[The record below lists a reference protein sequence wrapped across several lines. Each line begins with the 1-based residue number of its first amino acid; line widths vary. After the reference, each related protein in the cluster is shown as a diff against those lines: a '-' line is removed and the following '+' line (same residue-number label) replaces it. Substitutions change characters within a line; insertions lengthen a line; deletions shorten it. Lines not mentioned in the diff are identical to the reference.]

1 MPLVANTEL
10 PSFRR
15 LRESGQ
21 EVLTQERART
31 QDIRELHLGL
41 LNLMPDAALEA
52 TERQFLRLVGS
63 CNRIA
68 QFYVH
73 PFTVDGVPREGR
85 AKTHVAQF
93 YKTFAEIRDEGL
105 DALIITGANP
115 VAADLTAEPFWQ
127 PMIEV
132 MSWAHTA
139 VCSTLYSCLATH
151 AALQQY
157 HRIFREKLP
166 HKRWGVYEHR
176 VTGHAHP
183 LLLNINTRFDGPH
196 SHVYDMPRRGFEAA
210 GTTVLVDSPTAGVYL
225 AVSEDQFRS
234 VYFQGHPEYDTNSLF
249 KEFKREVGRFARG
262 ERDAYPRFPENYFST
277 DAQAVLR
284 AYEKRLHAALA
295 AGEHPAEL
303 PEAEL
308 EPLLDNTWTD
318 TGKALINNWLGL
330 VYQLTHRDRRRPFME
345 HIDPEDPL
353 GLRKAR

>member
-10 PSFRR
+10 PSFAR
-15 LRESGQ
+15 LRERGQ
-21 EVLTQERART
+21 EILTHDRARA
-31 QDIRELHLGL
+31 QDIRELHVGL

-73 PFTVDGVPREGR
+73 PFTVDGVPREGS
-85 AKTHVAQF
+85 AKTHVAKF
-93 YKTFAEIRDEGL
+93 YKTFAQVREEGL

-115 VAADLTAEPFWQ
+115 IQADLTVEPFWQ
-127 PMIEV
+127 SLVDV
-132 MSWAHTA
+132 MTWAREE

-157 HRIFREKLP
+157 HGIFREKLP
-166 HKRWGVYEHR
+166 SKRWGVYEHR
-176 VTGHAHP
+176 VTGTAHP

-196 SHVYDMPRRGFEAA
+196 SHVYDMPRSGFEAA
-210 GTTVLVDSPTAGVYL
+210 GTTVLVDGPEAGVYL

-234 VYFQGHPEYDTNSLF
+234 IYFQGHPEYDINSLF
-249 KEFKREVGRFARG
+249 KEFKREVGRFVSG
-262 ERDAYPRFPENYFST
+262 VHKEYPPFPQHYFAT
-277 DAQAVLR
+277 EAQAVLR
-284 AYEKRLHAALA
+284 AYEEQVHKDMASGRQ
-295 AGEHPAEL
+295 PPEL

-308 EPLLDNTWTD
+308 GPLLDNTWTD

-330 VYQLTHRDRRRPFME
+330 VYQLTHTERRRPFME
-345 HIDPEDPL
+345 HINPDDPL
-353 GLRKAR
+353 GLRTT